1 MATLI
6 SPAPIV
12 PSGRFGRRP
21 GPELTLWFSLAVLV
35 IVILVSVLAPLI
47 APCDPIA
54 QDLRDT
60 FAAPSPQHWLG
71 TDDLGRDVLSR
82 MIFGT
87 RVSILASLLAV
98 AIALAIG
105 LPIGLAAGYLGG
117 AVDTVLMRVVDTLLA
132 FPAIILAIGITA
144 TLGPSI
150 TNAMLAVGIILSPS
164 IARLIRAQVLSV
176 KEQTYIEAARSFGAR
191 GLFRMVG
198 THILPNSIQPVLVQT
213 SILMGSALIA
223 EATLSFLG
231 LGVQPPDPSWGSIL
245 SRSYTFAAQAPFQ
258 IIVPGV
264 AIAVCVFAFTTIGD
278 KAQERLDPRRR
289 RAS

>member
-1 MATLI
+1 MAGPTVA
-6 SPAPIV
+6 APV
-12 PSGRFGRRP
+12 LTAGRYGRRP
-21 GPELTLWFSLAVLV
+21 APEITFWISLAILA
-35 IVILVSVLAPLI
+35 IVILVSLLANLI
-47 APCDPIA
+47 APYDPIA
-54 QDLRDT
+54 QDLGST
-60 FAAPSPQHWLG
+60 FAPPSAAHWLG

-87 RVSILASLLAV
+87 RVSMLVSLLAV
-98 AIALAIG
+98 GIALAIG
-105 LPIGLAAGYLGG
+105 LPIGLLAGYLGG
-117 AVDTVLMRVVDTLLA
+117 WVDTALMRVIDTLLA

-150 TNAMLAVGIILSPS
+150 LNAMLAVGIILSPS

-176 KEQTYIEAARSFGAR
+176 KEETYIEAARSFGAR
-191 GLFRMVG
+191 GFVRMVLV
-198 THILPNSIQPVLVQT
+198 HVIPNSIQPVLVQT

-245 SRSYTFAAQAPFQ
+245 SRAYTFNALAPFQ
-258 IIVPGV
+258 IIVPGL
-264 AIAVCVFAFTTIGD
+264 AIAICVFAFTTLGD

-289 RAS
+289 R

>member
-1 MATLI
+1 MAAASAVTR
-6 SPAPIV
+6 PASTV
-12 PSGRFGRRP
+12 RYGRRP
-21 GPELTLWFSLAVLV
+21 AIQITFWVSLAVLV
-35 IVILVSVLAPLI
+35 VALAVSVLANVI
-47 APCDPIA
+47 APYDPIA
-54 QDLRDT
+54 QNLGDT
-60 FAAPSPQHWLG
+60 FAAPSAAHWLG

-98 AIALAIG
+98 GIALVIG

-117 AVDTVLMRVVDTLLA
+117 VVDTVLMRVIDTLLA

-150 TNAMLAVGIILSPS
+150 VNAMLAVGIILSPS

-176 KEQTYIEAARSFGAR
+176 KEETYIEAARSFGAR
-191 GLFRMVG
+191 GLIRMVAV
-198 THILPNSIQPVLVQT
+198 HVIPNSIQPVLVQT

-231 LGVQPPDPSWGSIL
+231 LGVQPPEPSWGSIL

-258 IIVPGV
+258 IVVPGI

-289 RAS
+289 K